1 MTLMEKLNNAIKNE
15 KPLTPALI
23 KEYNEIRS
31 MLPANKKKK
40 LDSLMNKA
48 PGAYGRGKLAREVVK
63 RTGGAKVQRK
73 AKQGGNPDIQKK
85 QGFVGAMAKGG
96 KATKKAKG
104 MAKGGK
110 MKSKGYA
117 KGGKAMMKKS
127 KGMARGGKAMMKKS
141 KGMARGGK
149 TKGGAKGGAMT
160 LASIR
165 SAAKAK
171 GYKLVKA

>member
-1 MTLMEKLNNAIKNE
+1 MMTLMEKLNNALKTK

-23 KEYNEIRS
+23 KEYNAIRS
-31 MLPANKKKK
+31 MFPEAKRKK
-40 LDSLMNKA
+40 LDALMGKM
-48 PGAYGRGKLAREVVK
+48 PGAFSRGKLATEVVK
-63 RTGGAKVQRK
+63 RTGGVKTQKK

-127 KGMARGGKAMMKKS
+127 KGMARGGKMMRKS

-149 TKGGAKGGAMT
+149 AK
-160 LASIR
+160 R
-165 SAAKAK
+165 
-171 GYKLVKA
+171 